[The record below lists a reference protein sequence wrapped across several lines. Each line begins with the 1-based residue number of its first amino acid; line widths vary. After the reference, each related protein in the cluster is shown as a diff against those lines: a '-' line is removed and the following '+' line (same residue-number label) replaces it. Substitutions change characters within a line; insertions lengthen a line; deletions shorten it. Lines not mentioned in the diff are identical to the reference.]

1 MYMLI
6 FGWLR
11 VANILNNPFGNDELY
26 DINLLAI
33 LDFNIWK
40 SSITLEH
47 QENAVECKFLVKY
60 KETKISIE

>member
-6 FGWLR
+6 FGWLK
-11 VANILNNPFGNDELY
+11 VANILNNPYGNDELY
-26 DINLLAI
+26 DISLSAI

-40 SSITLEH
+40 SSITLEN

>member
-11 VANILNNPFGNDELY
+11 VANILNNPFGNDEIF
-26 DINLLAI
+26 DIKLSAI

-40 SSITLEH
+40 SSITLEN
-47 QENAVECKFLVKY
+47 QENAAESKFLVKY